1 MKQAVLLT
9 VAALTLT
16 TFAGTALADKEKKG
30 ETLYE
35 EKCAMCHPDGGN
47 AMKADKTLKKKDL
60 DKNGLKKKGDIVKYL
75 RKPGPGMTAFDE
87 KTLPKKDAEEVA
99 EYILKSFK

>member
-1 MKQAVLLT
+1 MKKGILLT

-16 TFAGTALADKEKKG
+16 TFAGTALAKADAIFK
-30 ETLYE
+30 

-47 AMKADKTLKKKDL
+47 AMKADKTLKKKDME
-60 DKNGLKKKGDIVKYL
+60 KNGLKKKADIVKYL

-87 KTLPKKDAEEVA
+87 KALPKKDAEELA
-99 EYILKSFK
+99 DYIMKTFK